1 MSLTSKVICNICK
14 LFLENPIALPCG
26 CLICSEHVLT
36 NHNKIIGQ
44 MIPERWEE
52 TGEWKKIE
60 NPNMFYF
67 YFTTEDL
74 KLCLIKKG
82 TKVCMSSNS

>member
-1 MSLTSKVICNICK
+1 
-14 LFLENPIALPCG
+14 
-26 CLICSEHVLT
+26 
-36 NHNKIIGQ
+36 

-67 YFTTEDL
+67 YFTDEDL
-74 KLCLIKKG
+74 KLCLIIRLKQKVFKYKG
-82 TKVCMSSNS
+82 